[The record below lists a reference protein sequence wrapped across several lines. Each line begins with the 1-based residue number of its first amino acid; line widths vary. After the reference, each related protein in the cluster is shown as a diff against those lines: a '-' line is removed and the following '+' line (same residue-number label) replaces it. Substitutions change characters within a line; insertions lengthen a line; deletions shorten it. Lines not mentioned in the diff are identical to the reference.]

1 MPQDQRFQT
10 HALKQSHAGGPQK
23 CASTTPLPAFWKSYQ
38 VVIESLSDAVYIV
51 DLAGQII
58 LGNTALVHL
67 TAYPLAELLG
77 RPCTEIL
84 VPEVLPALLT
94 QHPRI
99 REDEPVPARLETEI
113 LRKDGY
119 RVPVELTMTTVID
132 GAREVG
138 SMSVVRDLSERY
150 HAEAQLREALESAP
164 EAMIVVGENGRIIL
178 VNAQTEQLFGFPRA
192 EVLGH
197 PIERLLPKGFYA
209 SQRAQRQRY
218 GTAPRALAM
227 RTWQELYGVRKDG
240 SMFPVEVS
248 LSPLLTI
255 RGLLTLNAVRDISE
269 RKRAEEAQARL
280 AAIVVSSNDAIIGQ
294 TLEGTITTW
303 NQAAERLFGYEPT
316 EVFGCPNAFLVSPNR
331 RHEMRRLFARL
342 RRREHIEHYET
353 IWVRKDGTPLDVS
366 ITMSPILGGRGRV
379 IGVATIAR
387 DITARKR
394 AQAVLQA
401 SLQEKEALLKEVH
414 HRVKNNL
421 AVIAGLLYLQ
431 STYVNDAQAGE
442 TFRHCQDRVRSMAL
456 VHEILYSSENFT
468 AVDFSNTCTG

>member
-1 MPQDQRFQT
+1 MPQDQRFQA
-10 HALKQSHAGGPQK
+10 HALKRSHAGGHQEG
-23 CASTTPLPAFWKSYQ
+23 ASTTPLPAFWKSYQ

-58 LGNTALVHL
+58 VGNTALVRL

-77 RPCTEIL
+77 RPSTEIL
-84 VPEVLPALLT
+84 VPEALPVLLT

-99 REDEPVPARLETEI
+99 LEDGPVPAHLETEI

-119 RVPVELTMTTVID
+119 RVPVELTMTTVLD

-150 HAEAQLREALESAP
+150 HAEARLREALESAP
-164 EAMIVVGENGRIIL
+164 EAMIVVGENGRIVL
-178 VNAQTEQLFGFPRA
+178 ANAQTEQLFGLPRA

-197 PIERLLPKGFYA
+197 PIERLLPEGFHA
-209 SQRAQRQRY
+209 SQRAQ
-218 GTAPRALAM
+218 AM
-227 RTWQELYGVRKDG
+227 RMGQELYGVRKDG

-269 RKRAEEAQARL
+269 RKRTEEAQARL
-280 AAIVVSSNDAIIGQ
+280 AAIVVSSDDAIIGQ
-294 TLEGTITTW
+294 TLEGTIPTW

-316 EVFGCPNAFLVSPNR
+316 EVFGRPNALLVSPDCR
-331 RHEMRRLFARL
+331 YEMRRLFARL

-353 IWVRKDGTPLDVS
+353 VWVRKDGTPLDVS

-442 TFRHCQDRVRSMAL
+442 TFRHCQDRVRSMAWCTR
-456 VHEILYSSENFT
+456 SSI
-468 AVDFSNTCTG
+468 ALRISPP